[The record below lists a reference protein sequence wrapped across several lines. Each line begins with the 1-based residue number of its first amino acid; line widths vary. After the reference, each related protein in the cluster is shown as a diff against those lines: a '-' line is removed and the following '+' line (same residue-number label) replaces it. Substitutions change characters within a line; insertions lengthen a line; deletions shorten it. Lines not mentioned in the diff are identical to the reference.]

1 MVESR
6 NRMHTREMFKQLYLK
21 YGASHIRLPVG
32 SQFEDS
38 FEALDKIPED
48 LNADAVG
55 ETKEEKGEIIGA
67 HSGIFT
73 IFLFCSNCLV
83 VFIML

>member
-48 LNADAVG
+48 LNADALT
-55 ETKEEKGEIIGA
+55 EAKEEKGEIIGA

-73 IFLFCSNCLV
+73 SF
-83 VFIML
+83 

>member
-21 YGASHIRLPVG
+21 YGASHIKLPVG

-38 FEALDKIPED
+38 FESLDKIPED
-48 LNADAVG
+48 LIVDNSAN
-55 ETKEEKGEIIGA
+55 EKGEIIGA
-67 HSGIFT
+67 FSG
-73 IFLFCSNCLV
+73 LF
-83 VFIML
+83 

>member
-6 NRMHTREMFKQLYLK
+6 NRMHTREMFKKLYLK

-38 FEALDKIPED
+38 FESLDKIPED
-48 LNADAVG
+48 MNTDTTG
-55 ETKEEKGEIIGA
+55 DEKDEKGEIIGA
-67 HSGIFT
+67 FSGQYQNIQ
-73 IFLFCSNCLV
+73 L
-83 VFIML
+83 

>member
-48 LNADAVG
+48 LNADAIS

-67 HSGIFT
+67 HSGIFMA
-73 IFLFCSNCLV
+73 C
-83 VFIML
+83 